1 MVLALNTVSGQ
12 ISDVSPKMLL
22 HPKFKDILE
31 VVEDGQKPYLPEM
44 FMSGTVEER
53 SEKKKTYS
61 RKKKK
66 DEPVVSFFF
75 EAPEEEEVVEEAL
88 DTIHNIEEEN

>member
-12 ISDVSPKMLL
+12 IADVSPKMLL

-31 VVEDGQKPYLPEM
+31 VVEEGRKPYLPEM

-53 SEKKKTYS
+53 SENKKTYS
-61 RKKKK
+61 KKKK
-66 DEPVVSFFF
+66 TFFSDF
-75 EAPEEEEVVEEAL
+75 VEEEETL
-88 DTIHNIEEEN
+88 DTNEEDK